1 LIRTGLSFF
10 DWLCINDKFIFMFNE
25 ECGKANLAFIMNTC
39 NYILCQFRKPKE
51 SKESEM
57 AIHMNLDNN
66 PMFGMGIP
74 VMEELAFN
82 EKSNKAV
89 QDKRKYDI
97 FPFTDIGSI
106 L

>member
-1 LIRTGLSFF
+1 
-10 DWLCINDKFIFMFNE
+10 
-25 ECGKANLAFIMNTC
+25 MNTC

-57 AIHMNLDNN
+57 ATHMHLDNN

-89 QDKRKYDI
+89 
-97 FPFTDIGSI
+97 
-106 L
+106 